1 MTNVS
6 QGMEEVKTGDIHYI
20 RINHATEWPAKQV
33 DNQPHNYNHLHYT
46 PSGSWSRTLGMS
58 TWNPVR
64 VIGTVPVEE
73 DGSAYFKVPSDV
85 PVYFQALDENL
96 TEVRRMRSFI
106 TFGRGETRGC
116 TGCHETRDEA
126 PMALNYVPK
135 ALLREPSQPEP
146 PSWGDTTLPD
156 YEDHIHQIFA
166 NNCESCHGV
175 TNPASGLEFS
185 SHRIDGY
192 YQAYRTLFGLKATE
206 PTPVQEL
213 KAFLLTFGEEH
224 NVVED
229 KESLKMMEENRY
241 PGQLVTISNKF
252 SDASVTKVR
261 EFGSGNSKLTQV
273 LLSESHRKHVKL
285 NERDWKDLV
294 TWIDLNAP
302 YWGSF
307 LDKEPA
313 RKGGKPIRVKI
324 PMGEPFTTQK

>member
-1 MTNVS
+1 
-6 QGMEEVKTGDIHYI
+6 
-20 RINHATEWPAKQV
+20 
-33 DNQPHNYNHLHYT
+33 
-46 PSGSWSRTLGMS
+46 
-58 TWNPVR
+58 
-64 VIGTVPVEE
+64 
-73 DGSAYFKVPSDV
+73 
-85 PVYFQALDENL
+85 
-96 TEVRRMRSFI
+96 
-106 TFGRGETRGC
+106 
-116 TGCHETRDEA
+116 
-126 PMALNYVPK
+126 MALNYVPK

-185 SHRIDGY
+185 SRRIDGY
-192 YQAYRTLFGLKATE
+192 YQAYRTLFGLKASE

-261 EFGSGNSKLTQV
+261 EFGSGNSKLTEV
-273 LLSESHRKHVKL
+273 LLSESHQKHVKL
-285 NERDWKDLV
+285 KEKDWKDLV